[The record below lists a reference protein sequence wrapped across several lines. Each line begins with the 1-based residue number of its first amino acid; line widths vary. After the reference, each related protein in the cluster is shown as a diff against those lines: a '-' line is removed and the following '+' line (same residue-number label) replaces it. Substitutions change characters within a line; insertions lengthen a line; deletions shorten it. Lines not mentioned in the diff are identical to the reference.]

1 MLQNGLTLTLFFFF
15 LAFTINGYGT
25 YSHYFPYC
33 AVWHIRIHRHYQST
47 CHLAFYSLHALGFPV
62 SILKNSA
69 FWIPF
74 FFLPIRLKLYNM
86 DRGFKQYSHYTNL
99 EKEKL
104 QRQFFSP
111 VCLPFTISVTR
122 LWMPNKTKVPKE
134 GGGFCGG
141 IRSSPWRNPFFFL
154 FFFCFW

>member
-1 MLQNGLTLTLFFFF
+1 MLQNGLTLTFFFF
-15 LAFTINGYGT
+15 FFSFYNKWLWDIQPLLPLLRRLTCWYPPPLPINLSPCILFVACPGI
-25 YSHYFPYC
+25 S
-33 AVWHIRIHRHYQST
+33 RIHTSEL
-47 CHLAFYSLHALGFPV
+47 CVLDSFS
-62 SILKNSA
+62 
-69 FWIPF
+69 
-74 FFLPIRLKLYNM
+74 FLPIRLKLYNM

-141 IRSSPWRNPFFFL
+141 IWSSPWRNPFFF
-154 FFFCFW
+154 FW